1 MVRISSWN
9 VNGIRASVKTG
20 HFQGWLESSAPDIA
34 GIQEAKAT
42 PSQVED
48 VWAAHGYEGY
58 WHPAQRAGYSGAL
71 LLTRVQPR
79 LVTLGL
85 GIDRFD
91 EEGRVIQAEFEGFT
105 LITAYFPNAGRGEDR
120 MRYKLEFFDAFL
132 EHCDALRAVGK
143 SVVFMGDLNVA
154 HHEIDLARPEEAL
167 KGTGFLPIEREQVD
181 KIIEHGYVDTF
192 RSHHPD
198 QRDAYTFWDPWRD
211 RRARNIGWRID
222 YVFVSEDLAPNV
234 TSAFIEP
241 RIMSSDHCP
250 VGIELDVP
258 V

>member
-1 MVRISSWN
+1 MVRIASWN
-9 VNGIRASVKTG
+9 VNGIRASVKSG
-20 HFQGWLESSAPDIA
+20 HFQEWLESSAPDIA

-48 VWAAHGYEGY
+48 VWAARGYEAY
-58 WHPAQRAGYSGAL
+58 WHPAQKAGYSGAL
-71 LLTRVQPR
+71 LLTRVPPR
-79 LVTLGL
+79 SITLGL

-91 EEGRVIQAEFEGFT
+91 EEGRVVQAEFDAFT
-105 LITAYFPNAGRGEDR
+105 LLTAYFPNAGRGEDR
-120 MRYKLEFFDAFL
+120 MRYKLDFFDAFL
-132 EHCDALRAVGK
+132 AHCDALRAAGR

-154 HHEIDLARPEEAL
+154 HNEIDLARPDEAL

-192 RSHHPD
+192 RAHHPAE
-198 QRDAYTFWDPWRD
+198 RDAYTFWDPWRD

-222 YVFVSEDLAPNV
+222 YVFVSDDLAQNV

-241 RIMSSDHCP
+241 QVMSSDHCP
-250 VGIELDVP
+250 VGIELDV
-258 V
+258 